1 MLKPQIF
8 LETAIYEWLLVSK
21 KKKILMMFTHEKK

>member
-21 KKKILMMFTHEKK
+21 KKTDINDVHT